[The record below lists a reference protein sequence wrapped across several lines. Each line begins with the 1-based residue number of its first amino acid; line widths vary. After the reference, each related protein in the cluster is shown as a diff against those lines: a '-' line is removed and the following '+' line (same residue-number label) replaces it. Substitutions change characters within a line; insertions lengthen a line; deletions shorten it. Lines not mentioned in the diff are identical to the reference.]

1 MNGGP
6 HSRTTEVEY
15 RIEPFAPASRETH
28 CGRRM
33 IHYEAFRPNDG
44 GDRF

>member
-1 MNGGP
+1 MSGEP
-6 HSRTTEVEY
+6 YLRTTEVKY
-15 RIEPFAPASRETH
+15 RIEPFAPVSRETH

-33 IHYEAFRPNDG
+33 THHVAFRPNDG